1 MRIMEIYSENRRARF
16 DYEFLETFDAGIELS
31 GHEVKSIKS
40 GKANIA
46 GSFVV
51 VRGGEAFLLG
61 ASVPP
66 YQPNNL
72 PPGYDADRTRKLLLK
87 KEEIARLAGAG
98 NAERLTIVPLK
109 LYNKHGLV
117 KLELALARSKKKAD
131 KRQAI
136 KKREVKREIR
146 RTLNK

>member
-1 MRIMEIYSENRRARF
+1 MEIYSENRRARF
-16 DYEFLETFDAGIELS
+16 DYEFLETFDAGIELL
-31 GHEVKSIKS
+31 GLEVKSVRS
-40 GKANIA
+40 GKASIA

-51 VRGGEAFLLG
+51 IRGGEAFLLG
-61 ASVPP
+61 ADIPP

-72 PPGYDADRTRKLLLK
+72 PPGYEADRTRKLLLK

-146 RTLNK
+146 RTLKS